1 MTDTTNSQAICALS
15 PLDGRY
21 TSKVEPLRQIF
32 SEFGLI
38 RYRLHVEVE
47 WLIALA
53 GLQQLAELDE
63 FTPQTI
69 DHLQSMVR
77 NFSVDDGNKVKTIEQ
92 ETNHDVKALEYYMKD
107 SLEGVPELADSLE
120 FVHFG
125 CTSYDINDNCFG
137 LMLKHARD
145 QVLVPAIE
153 DLISILSDMATELA
167 DIPMLSR
174 THGQP
179 ASPTTVGKE
188 LRVFAHRLHGQKN
201 SFESTS
207 IHGKLSGAVGNFN
220 SLHTAYPEIDWPK
233 VARDFVESL
242 GLTYNPIT
250 TQTEAHDY
258 IAEYSHCLHRINSIL
273 LDLCRD
279 IWGYIS
285 IGYFSQRT
293 IASEVGSSAM
303 PHKVNPID
311 FENAEGN
318 LGVANAIFSH
328 LADKLPVSRWQRD
341 LSDSTVL
348 RNLGV
353 PIGHSLI
360 AYKSIAVGLG
370 KLVVNQRRIS
380 EDLDGSWEVL
390 SEAVQTVL
398 RKHGSELP
406 YEKLKELTRGVTI
419 SPSEIESFINELDL
433 PEDEKRRLLELTPA
447 DYTGIADHLAKNSS
461 SG

>member
-1 MTDTTNSQAICALS
+1 MTDTTNIQAICALS

-21 TSKVEPLRQIF
+21 SSKVAPLREIF

-53 GLQQLAELDE
+53 GLQQLVELDE
-63 FTPQTI
+63 FTSETI
-69 DHLQSMVR
+69 DLLRSMVL
-77 NFSVDDGNKVKTIEQ
+77 NFSVDDGNKVKTIERK
-92 ETNHDVKALEYYMKD
+92 TNHDVKALEYYMKD
-107 SLEGVPELADSLE
+107 SLAQEPELADSLE

-137 LMLKHARD
+137 LMLKHAREG
-145 QVLVPAIE
+145 VLIPAID
-153 DLISILSDMATELA
+153 DLISMTSDMATELA
-167 DIPMLSR
+167 DLPMLSR

-188 LRVFAHRLHGQKN
+188 LRVFAHRLHDQKR
-201 SFESTS
+201 SFESIS
-207 IHGKLSGAVGNFN
+207 INGKLSGAVGNFN
-220 SLHTAYPEIDWPK
+220 SLHIAYPEIDWPS
-233 VARDFVESL
+233 VAKDFVESL
-242 GLTYNPIT
+242 GLVYNPIT

-285 IGYFSQRT
+285 IGYFSQKT

-360 AYKSIAVGLG
+360 AYKSIADGLG
-370 KLVVNQRRIS
+370 KLIVNQQRIS
-380 EDLDGSWEVL
+380 EDLDRSWEVL

-398 RKHGSELP
+398 RKHGGELP

-419 SPSEIESFINELDL
+419 SPSEIETFINELDL
-433 PEDEKRRLLELTPA
+433 PDDEKRRLLELTPA
-447 DYTGIADHLAKNSS
+447 DYTGIAEQLAEMNSS
-461 SG
+461 G

>member
-21 TSKVEPLRQIF
+21 SSKVEPLREIF

-47 WLIALA
+47 WLIALSN
-53 GLQQLAELDE
+53 LQQLVELDE
-63 FTPQTI
+63 FAPETI
-69 DHLQSMVR
+69 DLLRSMVL
-77 NFSVDDGNKVKTIEQ
+77 NFSVEDGKKVKTIEQ
-92 ETNHDVKALEYYMKD
+92 ETNHDVKALEYYMKE
-107 SLEGVPELADSLE
+107 SLGDAPGLAGSLE
-120 FVHFG
+120 FIHFG

-145 QVLVPAIE
+145 QVLLPAIKE
-153 DLISILSDMATELA
+153 VISMISDMATELA
-167 DIPMLSR
+167 DLPMLSR

-188 LRVFAHRLHGQKN
+188 LRVFAHRLHSQKK
-201 SFESTS
+201 SFESIS
-207 IHGKLSGAVGNFN
+207 INGKLSGAVGNFN
-220 SLHTAYPEIDWPK
+220 SLHIAYPEIDWPT
-233 VARDFVESL
+233 VAKDFVESL

-273 LDLCRD
+273 IDLCRD

-285 IGYFSQRT
+285 IGYFSQKT

-318 LGVANAIFSH
+318 LGIANAIYNH

-370 KLVVNQRRIS
+370 KLIVNQQRIS
-380 EDLDGSWEVL
+380 EDLDRSWEVL

-398 RKHGSELP
+398 RKHGGELP
-406 YEKLKELTRGVTI
+406 YEKLKELTRGVII
-419 SPSEIESFINELDL
+419 SPGEIESFINELDL
-433 PEDEKRRLLELTPA
+433 PDDEKRRLLELTPA
-447 DYTGIADHLAKNSS
+447 DYTGIAEQLAKLNSS
-461 SG
+461 G

>member
-1 MTDTTNSQAICALS
+1 MTDTTDNRAICALS

-53 GLQQLAELDE
+53 GLKQLVELDQ

-69 DHLQSMVR
+69 DHLRTMVQQ
-77 NFSVDDGNKVKTIEQ
+77 FSAEDGNKVKQIERK
-92 ETNHDVKALEYYMKD
+92 TNHDVKALEYYMKD
-107 SLEGVPELADSLE
+107 SLKEVPGLAGSLE
-120 FVHFG
+120 FIHFG

-145 QVLVPAIE
+145 QVMIPAIE
-153 DLISILSDMATELA
+153 DLISRLSDMATELA
-167 DIPMLSR
+167 DIPMLAR

-188 LRVFAHRLHGQKN
+188 LRVFAQRLRGQKN
-201 SFESTS
+201 SFESIS
-207 IHGKLSGAVGNFN
+207 INGKLSGAVGNFN
-220 SLHTAYPEIDWPK
+220 SLHLACPEIDWPT
-233 VARDFVESL
+233 VAKDFVESL
-242 GLTYNPIT
+242 GLTYNPVT

-258 IAEYSHCLHRINSIL
+258 IAEYSHCLHRINTIL

-285 IGYFSQRT
+285 IGYFSQKS

-318 LGVANAIFSH
+318 LGIANAIFNH
-328 LADKLPVSRWQRD
+328 FADKLPVSRWQRD

-360 AYKSIAVGLG
+360 AYQSIGVGLG
-370 KLVVNQRRIS
+370 KLIVNQEKIS
-380 EDLDGSWEVL
+380 EDLDHSWEVL

-398 RKHGSELP
+398 RKHGGELP
-406 YEKLKELTRGVTI
+406 YEKLKELTRGVTVTRG
-419 SPSEIESFINELDL
+419 EIESFINELDL
-433 PEDEKRRLLELTPA
+433 PEDEKHKLLVLTPA
-447 DYTGIADHLAKNSS
+447 DYTGIAEVLAKTDTSD
-461 SG
+461 